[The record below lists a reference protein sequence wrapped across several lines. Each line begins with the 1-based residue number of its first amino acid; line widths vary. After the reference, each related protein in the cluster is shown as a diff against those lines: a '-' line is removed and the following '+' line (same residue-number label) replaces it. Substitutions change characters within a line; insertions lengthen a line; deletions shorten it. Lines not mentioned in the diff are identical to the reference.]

1 MSDQGRFS
9 RRSILKGAA
18 AVGAG
23 LVMSGPMAKAQEA
36 GGKTAGLSFPN
47 EQFYGPDGKFNVDA
61 GKDAIIRLMEYH
73 KYPVFKDVR
82 ERLWVSDY
90 GLGQFTKL
98 GLAALQFINDQEG
111 DFMVMDLYLL
121 PNQMLPEHCHLA
133 TAKCAS
139 KMEGWVVRH
148 GVSYVYGE
156 GESSKDMSATR
167 TGGSADPFGGKAV
180 IPDFEKGNVTVYH
193 ETILLPG
200 QSAKLNRK
208 EARHWQFAG
217 PEGAILTE
225 SATYHDNDGVRHT
238 DPKIV
243 FP

>member
-1 MSDQGRFS
+1 MSDQERVS
-9 RRSILKGAA
+9 RRTILKGAA

-23 LVMSGPMAKAQEA
+23 LAMSGHLVKAEEA
-36 GGKTAGLSFPN
+36 GAKGEGLSFRN
-47 EQFYGPDGKFNVDA
+47 EQFYGPDGKFNVEA
-61 GKDAIIRLMEYH
+61 GKDAIIKLMEYH

-98 GLAALQFINDQEG
+98 GLAAWQFINDQEG
-111 DFMVMDLYLL
+111 NFMVMDLYLL

-133 TAKCAS
+133 TAKCAA

-148 GVSYVYGE
+148 GISYVYGE
-156 GESSKDMSATR
+156 GEPTKDM
-167 TGGSADPFGGKAV
+167 KAV

-238 DPKIV
+238 DPKII

>member
-98 GLAALQFINDQEG
+98 GLAALQFINDPEG
-111 DFMVMDLYLL
+111 NFMVMDLYLL

-133 TAKCAS
+133 TAKCAV

-148 GVSYVYGE
+148 GMSYVYSE
-156 GESSKDMSATR
+156 GEPTKDM
-167 TGGSADPFGGKAV
+167 KAV
-180 IPDFEKGNVTVYH
+180 IPDFEKANVTVYH

-200 QSAKLNRK
+200 QATKLNRK

-225 SATYHDNDGVRHT
+225 SATYHDDAGVRHT
-238 DPKIV
+238 DSKIQ